1 MPDTNTNPELSFE
14 VALTELDRIL
24 KSLEDGTATLDDS
37 LAKYERGV
45 SLLRQCYGQLQ
56 AAEHK
61 IQQLTGT
68 DEAGRPVLV
77 PFDHSSTASKAES
90 GSAPAPK
97 RKKKENDPPF

>member
-1 MPDTNTNPELSFE
+1 MPEPTFE
-14 VALTELDRIL
+14 SALVELDRIL
-24 KSLEDGTATLDDS
+24 KALEDGTTTLDDS

-61 IQQLTGT
+61 IQQLMGT
-68 DEAGRPVLV
+68 DEAGRPILV
-77 PFDHSSTASKAES
+77 PFEHSSTAAKADPDT
-90 GSAPAPK
+90 APASK